1 MFKTNMK
8 KALSLI
14 MVFCMVFSIAACGKK
29 ENNPDSTPTPKPTNA
44 PQNNNDNNN
53 PDSNVPGNQGDN
65 NDTPTAPA
73 SYTYNLATSA
83 FPTNWNIHAYETA
96 TDADIVDYIVDG
108 FYNFDYNE
116 TLDGYQLVP
125 AMAVGDPVDVT
136 SQYVGKYGIA
146 AGDKAKA
153 WKLTLRDDLKWEDG
167 TPINAHSFVTSAELL
182 LNPIAKN
189 HRADMLYTGN
199 LTVVG
204 ARDFFYS
211 GRSEWLDMISSDY
224 ADVDTLVEQA
234 DGTLTTQ
241 EGFPIAVQPEAIT
254 QWSSRDTLA
263 DYYDDYNESNPELF
277 TIDGVNIYDEQIIPN
292 LDADGRAKVTKQ
304 VMEMLMQFCAILHG
318 FSSVEEYAEAA
329 GPYAYQEWEEW
340 CFTYNTFP
348 EHSFDEVG
356 VFATADNELVLILEK
371 PLEGFYLLYSLGSS
385 WLVHEGLYNSCASV
399 KDGVYTNSYGT
410 SVETTMSYGPYKLTF
425 FQSDKEYTLSKNE
438 NYYGLTPDTYMTT
451 AINVKYVGEAS
462 TRLEMLLSG
471 QIDSY
476 GLQPEDMETYQ
487 ASDHTYYTPGA
498 STFFI
503 ALNPDLTALTQ
514 NQEALG
520 ANYNK
525 TILTI
530 KEFRMALSFAL
541 DRAKFALAVSPLN
554 SPAFGVF
561 SSMIVSNPEEGI
573 MYRSEEEAKQVLV
586 DFWNLANDIGPGKM
600 YADKDEAIESI
611 TGYNLAMAKQY
622 FDRAYDIA
630 VANGLM
636 KETDTVSILIGLPNN
651 TSNFYAQGYE
661 FLVNCYTD
669 AVVGTKLE
677 GKLEFTMD
685 ATLGNGFGTAL
696 RTNQVDMLFGVGWTG
711 STLNPYGLME
721 AYTTEDYQYNP
732 HWDTS
737 QEMLT
742 INLNGTDYTASV
754 LDWTKTMSGD
764 EITIT
769 AANGTKS
776 QFKAGTSD
784 NVDKERFTILAAL
797 EGAVL
802 ETYDLIPMIDEAGA
816 NLKGMQIQYYT
827 EDYVFGMG
835 RGGVKYMTYNYTDA
849 EWDQYVASQGGQL
862 NYK

>member
-1 MFKTNMK
+1 MFKTNMR

-14 MVFCMVFSIAACGKK
+14 LVFCMIFSVAACGKK
-29 ENNPDSTPTPKPTNA
+29 EDPNTTPTPKPTQGALDNTD
-44 PQNNNDNNN
+44 QNGDQVPEN
-53 PDSNVPGNQGDN
+53 PD
-65 NDTPTAPA
+65 T
-73 SYTYNLATSA
+73 YTYNLATSA
-83 FPTNWNIHAYETA
+83 FPTNWNVHAYETA
-96 TDADIVDYIVDG
+96 NDAEILDYIVDG
-108 FYNFDYNE
+108 FYSFDYNE
-116 TLDGYQLVP
+116 TLDGYQIVP

-146 AGDKAKA
+146 AGDTAKA

-167 TPINAHSFVTSAELL
+167 TPIKAHNFVTSAELL
-182 LNPIAKN
+182 LNPVAKN

-199 LTVVG
+199 LTIAG
-204 ARDFFYS
+204 AKDFFYS
-211 GRSEWLDMISSDY
+211 GRSEWLDMIGDY
-224 ADVDTLVEQA
+224 VDNDTLVEQA
-234 DGTLTTQ
+234 DGTLTKADGTKISVKIDAH
-241 EGFPIAVQPEAIT
+241 PLWDPRYDLKTYYEAYG
-254 QWSSRDTLA
+254 D
-263 DYYDDYNESNPELF
+263 LF
-277 TIDGVNIYDEQIIPN
+277 VVDGVDIYQEVILAN
-292 LDADGRAKVTKQ
+292 ADSDNRTLVTRPI
-304 VMEMLMQFCAILHG
+304 MEMLMQLCALLNG
-318 FSSVEEYAEAA
+318 AESLEEYAEAR
-329 GPYAYQEWEEW
+329 GDYAYQEWQEW
-340 CFTYNTFP
+340 CFTYETMP

-356 VFATADNELVLILEK
+356 VFATADNELVLVLEK
-371 PLEGFYLLYSLGSS
+371 PLEGFYLLYALGSS
-385 WLVHEGLYNSCASV
+385 WLVNEELYNRCATV
-399 KDGVYTNSYGT
+399 KDGVYTSTYGT
-410 SVETTMSYGPYKLTF
+410 SVDTTMSYGPYKLTF

-438 NYYGLTPDTYMTT
+438 NYYGLTKDTYQTT
-451 AINVKYVGEAS
+451 AINVKYVGEAA

-476 GLQPEDMETYQ
+476 GLSKEDMETYQ

-503 ALNPDLTALTQ
+503 ALNPDMAALTE
-514 NQEALG
+514 NQENLG
-520 ANYNK
+520 AGYNK

-530 KEFRMALSFAL
+530 KEFRMAISFAL

-554 SPAFGVF
+554 SPAFGIF
-561 SSMIVSNPEEGI
+561 SSMIVSNPDTGA
-573 MYRSEEEAKQVLV
+573 MYRNQEEAKQVLV

-622 FDRAYDIA
+622 FDKAYDIA
-630 VANGLM
+630 VAEGLM

-669 AVVGTKLE
+669 AVKGTKLE
-677 GKLEFTMD
+677 GKLEFSMD
-685 ATLGNGFGTAL
+685 ATLGNEFGKAL
-696 RTNQVDMLFGVGWTG
+696 RTNQVDMLFGVGWSG
-711 STLNPYGLME
+711 SALNPYGLIE
-721 AYTTEDYQYNP
+721 AYTTEEYQYNR

-742 INLNGTDYTASV
+742 INLNGTDYTASI
-754 LDWTKTMSGD
+754 LDWTKTLSGD
-764 EITIT
+764 EITII
-769 AANGTKS
+769 AADDTEK

-784 NVDKERFTILAAL
+784 NVDAERFTILAAL

-816 NLKGMQIQYYT
+816 NLKGMQIKYYT

-849 EWDQYVASQGGQL
+849 EWDEYVKSQGGQL

>member
-1 MFKTNMK
+1 MFKTNMR

-14 MVFCMVFSIAACGKK
+14 LVFCMVFSIAACGKK
-29 ENNPDSTPTPKPTNA
+29 ENDPDSTPTPKPTNA
-44 PQNNNDNNN
+44 PQNNPDNDNPTN
-53 PDSNVPGNQGDN
+53 PVDDN
-65 NDTPTAPA
+65 NTPVVSDT
-73 SYTYNLATSA
+73 YTYNLATSA
-83 FPTNWNIHAYETA
+83 FPTNWNVHAYETA
-96 TDADIVDYIVDG
+96 NDADILDYIVDG
-108 FYNFDYNE
+108 FYSFDYNE

-136 SQYVGKYGIA
+136 SQYVGKYGIQ
-146 AGDKAKA
+146 AGDTAKA
-153 WKLTLRDDLKWEDG
+153 WKITLRDDLKWEDG
-167 TPINAHSFVTSAELL
+167 TPITAHSFVTSAELL
-182 LNPIAKN
+182 LNPLAQN

-199 LTVVG
+199 LTIAG
-204 ARDFFYS
+204 AQDFFYS
-211 GRSEWLDMISSDY
+211 GRTVWVDMIGDY
-224 ADVDTLVEQA
+224 VSNDTLVEQA
-234 DGTLTTQ
+234 DGTLTTANGEKLSIKLDAASMWSTNSLKAYHGAYPEFFMKG
-241 EGFPIAVQPEAIT
+241 EGEDAVDLYETVLVPNADSDNRVLVTKEVMDILMNFCAYAHGAA
-254 QWSSRDTLA
+254 SVE
-263 DYYDDYNESNPELF
+263 DYY
-277 TIDGVNIYDEQIIPN
+277 
-292 LDADGRAKVTKQ
+292 A
-304 VMEMLMQFCAILHG
+304 
-318 FSSVEEYAEAA
+318 AA
-329 GPYAYQEWEEW
+329 GDYAYQEWQEF
-340 CFTYNTFP
+340 CFTYTTMP

-356 VFATADNELVLILEK
+356 VIATADNELVLVLEK

-385 WLVHEGLYNSCASV
+385 WLVHEELYNSCASV
-399 KDGVYTNSYGT
+399 KDGVYTNTYGT

-425 FQSDKEYTLSKNE
+425 FQSDKEYTLSRNE
-438 NYYGLTPDTYMTT
+438 NYYDLTPDTYMTT

-462 TRLEMLLSG
+462 TRLEMFLSG
-471 QIDSY
+471 QTDSY
-476 GLQPEDMETYQ
+476 GLSAEDMETYQ

-503 ALNPDLTALTQ
+503 ALNPDLNALTQ
-514 NQEALG
+514 NQANLG

-525 TILTI
+525 TILTV

-554 SPAFGVF
+554 SPAFGIF

-586 DFWNLANDIGPGKM
+586 DFWGLANDIGAGKM

-622 FDRAYDIA
+622 FDQAYDIA
-630 VANGLM
+630 IAEGLM
-636 KETDTVSILIGLPNN
+636 KETDKVNILIGLPNN
-651 TSNFYAQGYE
+651 TAAFYAQGYE

-677 GKLEFTMD
+677 GKLEFSMD
-685 ATLGNGFGTAL
+685 ATLGNGFGDAL
-696 RTNQVDMLFGVGWTG
+696 RNNQVDMLFGVGWTG
-711 STLNPYGLME
+711 SALNPYSLME
-721 AYTTEDYQYNP
+721 AYTTDEYQYNR
-732 HWDTS
+732 HWNTAE
-737 QEMLT
+737 EMLT

-764 EITIT
+764 EITIE
-769 AANGTKS
+769 AADGTKQ

-802 ETYDLIPMIDEAGA
+802 ETYDLIPMIDEANA

-827 EDYVFGMG
+827 EEYVFGMG

-849 EWDQYVASQGGQL
+849 EWNEYVASQGGQL